1 MPLSRIEFVNIHSP
15 EDFYAQLEGQLDLDY
30 ELGHSLDAVFDVLST
45 EVAGPVEIIWHDSD
59 FSRTA
64 LGDWYLR
71 ILDVLNTVDSER
83 SDLSLSLK

>member
-15 EDFYAQLEGQLDLDY
+15 EDFYAQLEGQLELDY
-30 ELGHSLDAVFDVLST
+30 ELGYNLDAVFDVLSS
-45 EVAGPVEIIWHDSD
+45 EVPGPVEIIWHDSD

-64 LGDWYLR
+64 LGDWYMR
-71 ILDVLNTVDSER
+71 ILDVLNTVESER